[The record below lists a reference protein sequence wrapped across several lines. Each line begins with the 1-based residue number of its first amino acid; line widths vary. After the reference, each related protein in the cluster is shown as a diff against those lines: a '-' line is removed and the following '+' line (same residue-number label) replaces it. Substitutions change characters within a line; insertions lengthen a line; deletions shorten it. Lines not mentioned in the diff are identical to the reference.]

1 MEDFVKRMIIEKEE
15 LKERIDKL
23 NNFMN
28 TEVYERLSDYESEL
42 LNNQLATMEE
52 YLKLLSCR
60 IGLYIKSE
68 YIK

>member
-42 LNNQLATMEE
+42 LNNQLAVMEE

-60 IGLYIKSE
+60 VGLYIKSE